1 MNAAGSQAG
10 ARLGETNMLAR
21 SKWMMAGIAALT
33 AAVIWAVAAP
43 AAQASAAEADTPPAV
58 SATSPA
64 AAEVE
69 ALQYMR
75 EEEKLARDVYLALY
89 EEWQLPIFQ
98 TIAGSE
104 SQHMEAML
112 TLIEKYG
119 LTDPAAGKAEGEF
132 TNPELQALYA
142 QLVAQGSKSAV
153 DALKVGATIEDL
165 DIADLMEALENM
177 TSDDIRFAMENLLR
191 GSENHLRAF
200 MRNLERTGDTYEPQ
214 YLDAETFAEILE
226 GQTGRMGA
234 RGRGARW
241 DDNGRGR
248 GMRWQ

>member
-1 MNAAGSQAG
+1 
-10 ARLGETNMLAR
+10 MLAR

-234 RGRGARW
+234 RGAAHAGTTMAEGAACVGS
-241 DDNGRGR
+241 N
-248 GMRWQ
+248 MRSFTLQEL

>member
-1 MNAAGSQAG
+1 
-10 ARLGETNMLAR
+10 MLAR

-58 SATSPA
+58 SATSPS

-98 TIAGSE
+98 TIVYSE

-119 LTDPAAGKAEGEF
+119 LTDPAAGKVEGEF
-132 TNPELQALYA
+132 TR
-142 QLVAQGSKSAV
+142 
-153 DALKVGATIEDL
+153 
-165 DIADLMEALENM
+165 
-177 TSDDIRFAMENLLR
+177 IRNCKR
-191 GSENHLRAF
+191 S
-200 MRNLERTGDTYEPQ
+200 MRNLSP
-214 YLDAETFAEILE
+214 
-226 GQTGRMGA
+226 
-234 RGRGARW
+234 RGASR
-241 DDNGRGR
+241 RS
-248 GMRWQ
+248 MRLRSAPPSKTWTSPI

>member
-1 MNAAGSQAG
+1 
-10 ARLGETNMLAR
+10 MLAR

-58 SATSPA
+58 SATSPS

-177 TSDDIRFAMENLLR
+177 TSDDIRFAMENCCAAR
-191 GSENHLRAF
+191 RITCGRSCATWNERATHMNRSTWMRRPSQRSLRAKRGEWAPGAAAHAGTTMAEGAACVGSN
-200 MRNLERTGDTYEPQ
+200 MRSFTLQE
-214 YLDAETFAEILE
+214 L
-226 GQTGRMGA
+226 
-234 RGRGARW
+234 
-241 DDNGRGR
+241 
-248 GMRWQ
+248 